1 MAYGNIL
8 GQRPNL
14 SGYVTTEQLNQ
25 ILSNYVT
32 NSNLSG
38 QLNNYVTNTS
48 LSSQLGNYVTN
59 NALNTQLDNYLELSG
74 GTMTGQLDMGSKK
87 IINVPD
93 GVDNGDAVNFGQ
105 LNDTINGSIP
115 FANSGL
121 TFLGRYTGVRTNN
134 NDVTITTTGNMIY
147 YSFISSLN
155 INGTGI
161 LNGTVMIQKLG
172 GTSPIYIKTI
182 DSNKDIITLGTF
194 VRSLQGN
201 TIIFTPGSSNIM
213 AKYYY
218 DFYVYTG
225 Y

>member
-1 MAYGNIL
+1 MAYGSIL

-25 ILSNYVT
+25 ILANYVT

-38 QLNNYVTNTS
+38 QLDNYVTNTS

-59 NALNTQLDNYLELSG
+59 NTLNAQLDNYLELSG
-74 GTMTGQLDMGSKK
+74 GTMTGQLDMGSQK

-93 GVDNGDAVNFGQ
+93 GVNNGDAVNFGQ
-105 LNDTINGSIP
+105 LNDSVNGSIP

-134 NDVTITTTGNMIY
+134 NSATITTTGNIVN
-147 YSFISSLN
+147 YSFISNLN
-155 INGTGI
+155 TGNGTSVLSGTAYITSNRSINIYGI
-161 LNGTVMIQKLG
+161 ESLTNIVQI
-172 GTSPIYIKTI
+172 
-182 DSNKDIITLGTF
+182 GTF
-194 VRSLQGN
+194 RRSVNNNAITFLPFSTN
-201 TIIFTPGSSNIM
+201 VMT
-213 AKYYY
+213 KYYY
-218 DFYVYTG
+218 DFYVYTE